1 MSIDQ
6 SKIRNFCIIAHIDHG
21 KSTLA
26 DRIIEKTGTLT
37 SREMQAQ
44 VLDNM
49 DLERERGITIKSQAV
64 RIIYQAKDGEE
75 YIFNLIDTPGHVDF
89 NYEVS
94 RSLAACDGAILVVDA
109 AQGVEAQ
116 TLANVYLALDHDLD
130 VLPVI
135 NKIDLPSARPEEVAQ
150 EIEDVIGIEAMDAPR
165 ISAKTGLNI
174 EEVLEQIVTK
184 IPAPAGDP
192 KAPLKALIFDA
203 LYDSYKG
210 VIVFCRIKE
219 GTVKVGTKIK
229 MMATGAEDLVTE
241 VGYFGAGQFIPCDE
255 LSAGMVGYIT
265 ASIKNVKDT
274 RVGDTIT
281 DAAEP
286 ITPEKQAEIE
296 RWLAS
301 QPKHQPADS
310 VTEKRSNLLIVF
322 AESLES
328 WVLEKKV
335 DGKEITP
342 CLNRLLKEKSTLYAP
357 NVLTQVKGGRS
368 IDAQLMICSGLL
380 PLMSGTY
387 SSLYYDN
394 TFYTLQ
400 KAMRWLKHSRSYLLT
415 IDKVSTWNQGAVA
428 RSFGTDTIISYH
440 DFKMTEAFGTH
451 KRIGDASFF
460 KQCRE
465 KIERGEV
472 WKPGES
478 VYMQFVTYSGHAP
491 FKLPNHLRTITF
503 PASIPEKAA
512 DYMTT
517 AHYTDKAI
525 GDFVAYLKTL
535 PQYKETIVVIV
546 GDHEGLAS
554 YRQELVG
561 NPACR
566 GLVSDKQLTPFIVLN
581 SPVGMRYDK
590 FMGQIDIYPTL
601 LNLMQLDAYR
611 WHGLG
616 QSILDPRKQGVA
628 VGSVMN
634 VEGTGSDKEVER
646 LKEAHTVS
654 DYMLRYDW
662 LKRLD

>member
-1 MSIDQ
+1 MRQQLWDKTAIIFAVGIFLTFVAFDVIWCMDTTFASF
-6 SKIRNFCIIAHIDHG
+6 SFFETYATKIIA
-21 KSTLA
+21 TLA
-26 DRIIEKTGTLT
+26 LAGVYALT
-37 SREMQAQ
+37 RCRWAQ
-44 VLDNM
+44 
-49 DLERERGITIKSQAV
+49 I
-64 RIIYQAKDGEE
+64 
-75 YIFNLIDTPGHVDF
+75 
-89 NYEVS
+89 
-94 RSLAACDGAILVVDA
+94 VVM
-109 AQGVEAQ
+109 
-116 TLANVYLALDHDLD
+116 ALLD
-130 VLPVI
+130 VLLVANLMYFRTYYSAIPASSYLEAGNLADFKASVTDSLRWADI
-135 NKIDLPSARPEEVAQ
+135 VLPLITIATAVMAFRYKTTKRQPLTAVLKWWAAPLAGFALLLTGVNLCKGGFHKSLRSVRQSAYLCSA
-150 EIEDVIGIEAMDAPR
+150 DAP
-165 ISAKTGLNI
+165 
-174 EEVLEQIVTK
+174 
-184 IPAPAGDP
+184 
-192 KAPLKALIFDA
+192 IFSVFGCIW
-203 LYDSYKG
+203 YD
-210 VIVFCRIKE
+210 
-219 GTVKVGTKIK
+219 
-229 MMATGAEDLVTE
+229 
-241 VGYFGAGQFIPCDE
+241 
-255 LSAGMVGYIT
+255 
-265 ASIKNVKDT
+265 
-274 RVGDTIT
+274 IT

-342 CLNRLLKEKSTLYAP
+342 CLNSLLKEKSTLYAP

-400 KAMRWLKHSRSYLLT
+400 KAMRGLKHSRSYLLT

-460 KQCRE
+460 QQCRE

-491 FKLPNHLRTITF
+491 FKLPDHLRTITF
-503 PASIPEKAA
+503 PASIPEKVA

>member
-1 MSIDQ
+1 MRQQLWDKTAIVFAVGIFLTFVAFDVIWCMDTTFASF
-6 SKIRNFCIIAHIDHG
+6 SFFETYATKIIA
-21 KSTLA
+21 TLA
-26 DRIIEKTGTLT
+26 LVGVYALT
-37 SREMQAQ
+37 RCRWAQ
-44 VLDNM
+44 
-49 DLERERGITIKSQAV
+49 I
-64 RIIYQAKDGEE
+64 
-75 YIFNLIDTPGHVDF
+75 
-89 NYEVS
+89 
-94 RSLAACDGAILVVDA
+94 VVM
-109 AQGVEAQ
+109 
-116 TLANVYLALDHDLD
+116 ALLD
-130 VLPVI
+130 VLLVA
-135 NKIDLPSARPEEVAQ
+135 NLMYFRTYYSAIPASSYL
-150 EIEDVIGIEAMDAPR
+150 EAGNLADFKASVTDSLRWADIVLLLISIATAVMAFRYKTTKRQPLTAVLKWWAAPLAGFALLLTGVNLCKGGFHKSLRSVRQSAYLCSADAP
-165 ISAKTGLNI
+165 
-174 EEVLEQIVTK
+174 
-184 IPAPAGDP
+184 
-192 KAPLKALIFDA
+192 IFSVFGCIW
-203 LYDSYKG
+203 YD
-210 VIVFCRIKE
+210 
-219 GTVKVGTKIK
+219 
-229 MMATGAEDLVTE
+229 
-241 VGYFGAGQFIPCDE
+241 
-255 LSAGMVGYIT
+255 
-265 ASIKNVKDT
+265 
-274 RVGDTIT
+274 IT

-286 ITPEKQAEIE
+286 ITPEKQVEIE

-400 KAMRWLKHSRSYLLT
+400 KAMRGLKHSRSYLLT

-460 KQCRE
+460 QQCRE

-491 FKLPNHLRTITF
+491 FKLPDHLRTITF

-561 NPACR
+561 NPACH

-646 LKEAHTVS
+646 LKEAHSVS

>member
-1 MSIDQ
+1 MRQQLWDKTAIIFAVGIFLTFVAFDVIWCMDTTFASF
-6 SKIRNFCIIAHIDHG
+6 SFFETYATKIIA
-21 KSTLA
+21 TLA
-26 DRIIEKTGTLT
+26 LVGVYVLT
-37 SREMQAQ
+37 RSRWAQ
-44 VLDNM
+44 
-49 DLERERGITIKSQAV
+49 I
-64 RIIYQAKDGEE
+64 
-75 YIFNLIDTPGHVDF
+75 
-89 NYEVS
+89 
-94 RSLAACDGAILVVDA
+94 VVM
-109 AQGVEAQ
+109 
-116 TLANVYLALDHDLD
+116 ALLD
-130 VLPVI
+130 VLLVA
-135 NKIDLPSARPEEVAQ
+135 NLMYFRTYYSAIPASSYL
-150 EIEDVIGIEAMDAPR
+150 EAGNLADFKASVTDSLRWADIVLLLISIATAVMAFRYKTTKRQPLTAVLKWWAAPLAGFALLLTGVNLCKGGFHKSLRSVRQSAYLCSADAP
-165 ISAKTGLNI
+165 
-174 EEVLEQIVTK
+174 
-184 IPAPAGDP
+184 
-192 KAPLKALIFDA
+192 IFSVFGCIW
-203 LYDSYKG
+203 YD
-210 VIVFCRIKE
+210 
-219 GTVKVGTKIK
+219 
-229 MMATGAEDLVTE
+229 
-241 VGYFGAGQFIPCDE
+241 
-255 LSAGMVGYIT
+255 
-265 ASIKNVKDT
+265 
-274 RVGDTIT
+274 IT

-296 RWLAS
+296 QWLAS

-400 KAMRWLKHSRSYLLT
+400 KAMRGLKHSRSYLLT

-460 KQCRE
+460 QQCRE

>member
-1 MSIDQ
+1 MRQQLWDKTAIIFAVGIFLTFVAFDVIWCMDTTFASF
-6 SKIRNFCIIAHIDHG
+6 SFFETYATKIIA
-21 KSTLA
+21 TLA
-26 DRIIEKTGTLT
+26 LAGVYALT
-37 SREMQAQ
+37 RCRWAQ
-44 VLDNM
+44 
-49 DLERERGITIKSQAV
+49 I
-64 RIIYQAKDGEE
+64 
-75 YIFNLIDTPGHVDF
+75 
-89 NYEVS
+89 
-94 RSLAACDGAILVVDA
+94 VVM
-109 AQGVEAQ
+109 
-116 TLANVYLALDHDLD
+116 ALLD
-130 VLPVI
+130 VLLVANLMYFRTYYSAIPASSYLEAGNLADFKASVTDSLRWADI
-135 NKIDLPSARPEEVAQ
+135 VLPLITIATAVMAFRYKTTKRQPLTAVLKWWAAPLAGFALLLTGVNLCKGGFHKSLRSVRQSAYLCSA
-150 EIEDVIGIEAMDAPR
+150 DAP
-165 ISAKTGLNI
+165 
-174 EEVLEQIVTK
+174 
-184 IPAPAGDP
+184 
-192 KAPLKALIFDA
+192 IFSVFGCIW
-203 LYDSYKG
+203 YD
-210 VIVFCRIKE
+210 
-219 GTVKVGTKIK
+219 
-229 MMATGAEDLVTE
+229 
-241 VGYFGAGQFIPCDE
+241 
-255 LSAGMVGYIT
+255 
-265 ASIKNVKDT
+265 
-274 RVGDTIT
+274 IT

-400 KAMRWLKHSRSYLLT
+400 KAMRGLKHSRSYLLT

-460 KQCRE
+460 QQCQE

-491 FKLPNHLRTITF
+491 FKLPDHLRTITF

-601 LNLMQLDAYR
+601 LNLMKLDAYR

>member
-1 MSIDQ
+1 MRQQLWDKTAIIFAVGIFLTFVAFDVIWCMDTTFASF
-6 SKIRNFCIIAHIDHG
+6 SFFETYATKIIA
-21 KSTLA
+21 TLA
-26 DRIIEKTGTLT
+26 LAGVYALT
-37 SREMQAQ
+37 RCRWAQ
-44 VLDNM
+44 
-49 DLERERGITIKSQAV
+49 I
-64 RIIYQAKDGEE
+64 
-75 YIFNLIDTPGHVDF
+75 
-89 NYEVS
+89 
-94 RSLAACDGAILVVDA
+94 VVM
-109 AQGVEAQ
+109 
-116 TLANVYLALDHDLD
+116 ALLD
-130 VLPVI
+130 VLLVANLMYFRTYYSAIPASSYLEAGNLADFKASVTDSLRWADI
-135 NKIDLPSARPEEVAQ
+135 VLPLITIATAVMAFRSKTTKRQPLTAVLKWWAAPLAGFALLLTGVNLCKGGFHKSLCSVRQSAYLCSA
-150 EIEDVIGIEAMDAPR
+150 DAP
-165 ISAKTGLNI
+165 
-174 EEVLEQIVTK
+174 
-184 IPAPAGDP
+184 
-192 KAPLKALIFDA
+192 IFSVFGCIW
-203 LYDSYKG
+203 YD
-210 VIVFCRIKE
+210 
-219 GTVKVGTKIK
+219 
-229 MMATGAEDLVTE
+229 
-241 VGYFGAGQFIPCDE
+241 
-255 LSAGMVGYIT
+255 
-265 ASIKNVKDT
+265 
-274 RVGDTIT
+274 IT

-400 KAMRWLKHSRSYLLT
+400 KAMRGLKHSRSYLLT

-460 KQCRE
+460 QQCRE

-491 FKLPNHLRTITF
+491 FKLPDHLRTITF

-554 YRQELVG
+554 YRQELVD

>member
-1 MSIDQ
+1 MRQQLWDKTAIIFAVGIFLTFVAFDVIWCMDTTFASF
-6 SKIRNFCIIAHIDHG
+6 SFFETYATKIIA
-21 KSTLA
+21 TLA
-26 DRIIEKTGTLT
+26 LAGVYALT
-37 SREMQAQ
+37 RCRWAQ
-44 VLDNM
+44 
-49 DLERERGITIKSQAV
+49 I
-64 RIIYQAKDGEE
+64 
-75 YIFNLIDTPGHVDF
+75 
-89 NYEVS
+89 
-94 RSLAACDGAILVVDA
+94 VVI
-109 AQGVEAQ
+109 
-116 TLANVYLALDHDLD
+116 ALLD
-130 VLPVI
+130 VLLVANLMYFRTYYSAIPASSYLEAGNLADFKASVTDSLRWADI
-135 NKIDLPSARPEEVAQ
+135 VLPLITIATAVMAFRYKTTKRQPLTAVLKWWAAPLAGFALLLTGVNLCKGGFHKSLRSVRQSAYLCSA
-150 EIEDVIGIEAMDAPR
+150 DAP
-165 ISAKTGLNI
+165 
-174 EEVLEQIVTK
+174 
-184 IPAPAGDP
+184 
-192 KAPLKALIFDA
+192 IFSVFGCIW
-203 LYDSYKG
+203 YD
-210 VIVFCRIKE
+210 
-219 GTVKVGTKIK
+219 
-229 MMATGAEDLVTE
+229 
-241 VGYFGAGQFIPCDE
+241 
-255 LSAGMVGYIT
+255 
-265 ASIKNVKDT
+265 
-274 RVGDTIT
+274 IT

-400 KAMRWLKHSRSYLLT
+400 KAMRGLKHSRSYLLT

-460 KQCRE
+460 QQCRE

-491 FKLPNHLRTITF
+491 FKLPDHLRTITF

>member
-1 MSIDQ
+1 MRQQLWDKTAIIFAVGIFLTFVAFDVIWCMDTTFASF
-6 SKIRNFCIIAHIDHG
+6 SFFETYATKIIA
-21 KSTLA
+21 TLA
-26 DRIIEKTGTLT
+26 LAGVYALT
-37 SREMQAQ
+37 RCRWAQ
-44 VLDNM
+44 
-49 DLERERGITIKSQAV
+49 I
-64 RIIYQAKDGEE
+64 
-75 YIFNLIDTPGHVDF
+75 
-89 NYEVS
+89 
-94 RSLAACDGAILVVDA
+94 VVM
-109 AQGVEAQ
+109 
-116 TLANVYLALDHDLD
+116 ALLD
-130 VLPVI
+130 VLLVANLMYFRTYYSAIPASSYLEAGNLADFKASVTDSLRWADI
-135 NKIDLPSARPEEVAQ
+135 VLPLITIATAVMAFRYKTTKRQPLTAVLKWWAAPLAGFALLLTGVNLCKGGFHKSLRSVRQSAYLCSA
-150 EIEDVIGIEAMDAPR
+150 DAP
-165 ISAKTGLNI
+165 
-174 EEVLEQIVTK
+174 
-184 IPAPAGDP
+184 
-192 KAPLKALIFDA
+192 IF
-203 LYDSYKG
+203 S
-210 VIVFCRIKE
+210 VFGCIW
-219 GTVKVGTKIK
+219 
-229 MMATGAEDLVTE
+229 
-241 VGYFGAGQFIPCDE
+241 Y
-255 LSAGMVGYIT
+255 Y
-265 ASIKNVKDT
+265 
-274 RVGDTIT
+274 IT

-400 KAMRWLKHSRSYLLT
+400 KAMRGLKHSRSYLLT

-460 KQCRE
+460 QQCRE

-491 FKLPNHLRTITF
+491 FKLPDHLRTITL

-654 DYMLRYDW
+654 DYILRYDW

>member
-1 MSIDQ
+1 MRQQLWDKTAIIFAVGIFLTFVAFDVIWCMDTTFASF
-6 SKIRNFCIIAHIDHG
+6 SFFETYATKIIA
-21 KSTLA
+21 TLA
-26 DRIIEKTGTLT
+26 LAGVYALT
-37 SREMQAQ
+37 RCRWAQ
-44 VLDNM
+44 
-49 DLERERGITIKSQAV
+49 I
-64 RIIYQAKDGEE
+64 
-75 YIFNLIDTPGHVDF
+75 
-89 NYEVS
+89 
-94 RSLAACDGAILVVDA
+94 VVI
-109 AQGVEAQ
+109 
-116 TLANVYLALDHDLD
+116 ALLD
-130 VLPVI
+130 VLLVANLMYFRTYYSAIPASSYLEAGNLADFKASVTDSLRWADI
-135 NKIDLPSARPEEVAQ
+135 VLPLITIATAVMAFRYKTTKRQPLTAVLKWWAAPLAGFALLLTGVNLCKGGFHKTLRSVRQSAYLCSA
-150 EIEDVIGIEAMDAPR
+150 DAP
-165 ISAKTGLNI
+165 
-174 EEVLEQIVTK
+174 
-184 IPAPAGDP
+184 
-192 KAPLKALIFDA
+192 IFSVFGCIW
-203 LYDSYKG
+203 YD
-210 VIVFCRIKE
+210 
-219 GTVKVGTKIK
+219 
-229 MMATGAEDLVTE
+229 
-241 VGYFGAGQFIPCDE
+241 
-255 LSAGMVGYIT
+255 
-265 ASIKNVKDT
+265 
-274 RVGDTIT
+274 IT

-400 KAMRWLKHSRSYLLT
+400 KAMRGLKHSRSYLLT

-460 KQCRE
+460 QQCRE

-601 LNLMQLDAYR
+601 LNLMQLDTYR

>member
-1 MSIDQ
+1 MRQQLWDKTAIIFAVGIFLTFVAFDVIWCMDTTFASF
-6 SKIRNFCIIAHIDHG
+6 SFFETYATKIIA
-21 KSTLA
+21 TLA
-26 DRIIEKTGTLT
+26 LVGVYVLT
-37 SREMQAQ
+37 RSRWAQ
-44 VLDNM
+44 
-49 DLERERGITIKSQAV
+49 I
-64 RIIYQAKDGEE
+64 
-75 YIFNLIDTPGHVDF
+75 
-89 NYEVS
+89 
-94 RSLAACDGAILVVDA
+94 VVM
-109 AQGVEAQ
+109 
-116 TLANVYLALDHDLD
+116 ALLD
-130 VLPVI
+130 VLLVANLMYFRTYYSAIPASSYLEAGNLADFKASVTDSLRWADI
-135 NKIDLPSARPEEVAQ
+135 VLPLITIATAVMAFRYKTTKRQPLAAVLKWWAAPLAGFALLLTGVNLCKGGFHKSLRSVRQSAYLCSA
-150 EIEDVIGIEAMDAPR
+150 DAP
-165 ISAKTGLNI
+165 
-174 EEVLEQIVTK
+174 
-184 IPAPAGDP
+184 
-192 KAPLKALIFDA
+192 IFSVFGCIW
-203 LYDSYKG
+203 YD
-210 VIVFCRIKE
+210 
-219 GTVKVGTKIK
+219 
-229 MMATGAEDLVTE
+229 
-241 VGYFGAGQFIPCDE
+241 
-255 LSAGMVGYIT
+255 
-265 ASIKNVKDT
+265 
-274 RVGDTIT
+274 IT

-296 RWLAS
+296 QWLAS

-400 KAMRWLKHSRSYLLT
+400 KAMRGLKHSRSYLLT

-460 KQCRE
+460 QQCRE

-616 QSILDPRKQGVA
+616 QNILDPRKQGVA

-634 VEGTGSDKEVER
+634 VEGTGSDKEVKR

>member
-1 MSIDQ
+1 MRQQLWDKTAIIFAVGIFLTFVAFDVIWCMDTTFASF
-6 SKIRNFCIIAHIDHG
+6 SFFETYATKIIA
-21 KSTLA
+21 TLA
-26 DRIIEKTGTLT
+26 LAGVYALT
-37 SREMQAQ
+37 RCRWAQ
-44 VLDNM
+44 
-49 DLERERGITIKSQAV
+49 I
-64 RIIYQAKDGEE
+64 
-75 YIFNLIDTPGHVDF
+75 
-89 NYEVS
+89 
-94 RSLAACDGAILVVDA
+94 VVM
-109 AQGVEAQ
+109 
-116 TLANVYLALDHDLD
+116 ALLD
-130 VLPVI
+130 VLLVANLMYFRTYYSAIPASSYLEAGNLADFKASVTDSLRWADI
-135 NKIDLPSARPEEVAQ
+135 VLPLITIATAVMAFRYKTTKRQPLTAVLKWWAAPLAGFALLLTGVNLCKGGFHKSLRSVRQSAYLCSA
-150 EIEDVIGIEAMDAPR
+150 DAP
-165 ISAKTGLNI
+165 
-174 EEVLEQIVTK
+174 
-184 IPAPAGDP
+184 
-192 KAPLKALIFDA
+192 IFSVFGCIW
-203 LYDSYKG
+203 YD
-210 VIVFCRIKE
+210 
-219 GTVKVGTKIK
+219 
-229 MMATGAEDLVTE
+229 
-241 VGYFGAGQFIPCDE
+241 
-255 LSAGMVGYIT
+255 
-265 ASIKNVKDT
+265 
-274 RVGDTIT
+274 IT

-357 NVLTQVKGGRS
+357 NVLTQVKSGRS

-400 KAMRWLKHSRSYLLT
+400 KAMRGLKHSRSYLLT

-460 KQCRE
+460 QQCRE

-491 FKLPNHLRTITF
+491 FKLPDHLRTITF

>member
-1 MSIDQ
+1 MRQQLWDKTAIVFAVGIFLTFVAFDVIWCMDTTFASF
-6 SKIRNFCIIAHIDHG
+6 SFFETYATKIIA
-21 KSTLA
+21 TLA
-26 DRIIEKTGTLT
+26 LVGVYALT
-37 SREMQAQ
+37 RCRWAQ
-44 VLDNM
+44 
-49 DLERERGITIKSQAV
+49 I
-64 RIIYQAKDGEE
+64 
-75 YIFNLIDTPGHVDF
+75 
-89 NYEVS
+89 
-94 RSLAACDGAILVVDA
+94 VVM
-109 AQGVEAQ
+109 
-116 TLANVYLALDHDLD
+116 ALLD
-130 VLPVI
+130 VLLVANLMYFRTYYSAIPASSYLEAGNLADFKASVTDSLRWADI
-135 NKIDLPSARPEEVAQ
+135 VLPLITIATAVMAFRYKTTKRQPLTAVLKWWAAPLAGFALLLTGVNLCKGGFHKSLRSVRQSAYLCSA
-150 EIEDVIGIEAMDAPR
+150 DAP
-165 ISAKTGLNI
+165 
-174 EEVLEQIVTK
+174 
-184 IPAPAGDP
+184 
-192 KAPLKALIFDA
+192 IFSVFGCIW
-203 LYDSYKG
+203 YD
-210 VIVFCRIKE
+210 
-219 GTVKVGTKIK
+219 
-229 MMATGAEDLVTE
+229 
-241 VGYFGAGQFIPCDE
+241 
-255 LSAGMVGYIT
+255 
-265 ASIKNVKDT
+265 
-274 RVGDTIT
+274 IT

-286 ITPEKQAEIE
+286 ITPEKQVEIE

-400 KAMRWLKHSRSYLLT
+400 KAMRGLKHSRSYLLT

-460 KQCRE
+460 QQCRE

-491 FKLPNHLRTITF
+491 FKLPDHLRTITF

>member
-1 MSIDQ
+1 MKQQLWDKTAIIFAVGIFLTFVAFDVIWCMDTTFASF
-6 SKIRNFCIIAHIDHG
+6 SFFETYATKIIA
-21 KSTLA
+21 TLA
-26 DRIIEKTGTLT
+26 LAGVYALT
-37 SREMQAQ
+37 RCRWAQ
-44 VLDNM
+44 
-49 DLERERGITIKSQAV
+49 I
-64 RIIYQAKDGEE
+64 
-75 YIFNLIDTPGHVDF
+75 
-89 NYEVS
+89 
-94 RSLAACDGAILVVDA
+94 VVM
-109 AQGVEAQ
+109 
-116 TLANVYLALDHDLD
+116 ALLD
-130 VLPVI
+130 VLLVANLMYFRTYYSAIPASSYLEAGNLADFKASVTDSLRWADI
-135 NKIDLPSARPEEVAQ
+135 VLPLITIATAVMAFRYKTTKRQPLTAVLKWWAAPLAGFALLLTGVNLCKGGFHKSLRSVRQSAYLCSA
-150 EIEDVIGIEAMDAPR
+150 DAP
-165 ISAKTGLNI
+165 
-174 EEVLEQIVTK
+174 
-184 IPAPAGDP
+184 
-192 KAPLKALIFDA
+192 IFSVFGCIW
-203 LYDSYKG
+203 YD
-210 VIVFCRIKE
+210 
-219 GTVKVGTKIK
+219 
-229 MMATGAEDLVTE
+229 
-241 VGYFGAGQFIPCDE
+241 
-255 LSAGMVGYIT
+255 
-265 ASIKNVKDT
+265 
-274 RVGDTIT
+274 IT

-286 ITPEKQAEIE
+286 ITPEKQVEIE

-400 KAMRWLKHSRSYLLT
+400 KAMRGLKHSRSYLLT

-460 KQCRE
+460 QQCRE

-491 FKLPNHLRTITF
+491 FKLPDHLRTITF

>member
-1 MSIDQ
+1 MRQQLWDKTAIIFAVGIFLTFVAFDVIWCMDTTFASF
-6 SKIRNFCIIAHIDHG
+6 SFFETYATKIIA
-21 KSTLA
+21 TLA
-26 DRIIEKTGTLT
+26 LAGVYALT
-37 SREMQAQ
+37 RCRWAQ
-44 VLDNM
+44 
-49 DLERERGITIKSQAV
+49 I
-64 RIIYQAKDGEE
+64 
-75 YIFNLIDTPGHVDF
+75 
-89 NYEVS
+89 
-94 RSLAACDGAILVVDA
+94 VVM
-109 AQGVEAQ
+109 
-116 TLANVYLALDHDLD
+116 ALLD
-130 VLPVI
+130 VLLVANLMYFRTYYSAIPASSYLEAGNLADFKASVTDSLRWADI
-135 NKIDLPSARPEEVAQ
+135 VLPLITIATAVMAFRYKTTKRQPLTAVLKWWAAPLAGFALLLTGVNLCKGGFHKSLRSVRQSAYLCSA
-150 EIEDVIGIEAMDAPR
+150 DAP
-165 ISAKTGLNI
+165 
-174 EEVLEQIVTK
+174 
-184 IPAPAGDP
+184 
-192 KAPLKALIFDA
+192 IFSVFGCIW
-203 LYDSYKG
+203 YD
-210 VIVFCRIKE
+210 
-219 GTVKVGTKIK
+219 
-229 MMATGAEDLVTE
+229 
-241 VGYFGAGQFIPCDE
+241 
-255 LSAGMVGYIT
+255 
-265 ASIKNVKDT
+265 
-274 RVGDTIT
+274 IT

-301 QPKHQPADS
+301 QPKHQPTDS

-400 KAMRWLKHSRSYLLT
+400 KAMRGLKHSRSYLLT

-460 KQCRE
+460 QQCRE

-491 FKLPNHLRTITF
+491 FKLPDHLRTITF

-616 QSILDPRKQGVA
+616 QSILDPRKHGVA

>member
-1 MSIDQ
+1 MRQQLWDKTAIVFAVGIFLTFVAFDVIWCMDTTFASF
-6 SKIRNFCIIAHIDHG
+6 SFFETYATKIIA
-21 KSTLA
+21 TLA
-26 DRIIEKTGTLT
+26 LAGVYALT
-37 SREMQAQ
+37 RCRWAQ
-44 VLDNM
+44 
-49 DLERERGITIKSQAV
+49 I
-64 RIIYQAKDGEE
+64 
-75 YIFNLIDTPGHVDF
+75 
-89 NYEVS
+89 
-94 RSLAACDGAILVVDA
+94 VVM
-109 AQGVEAQ
+109 
-116 TLANVYLALDHDLD
+116 ALLD
-130 VLPVI
+130 VLLVANLMYFRTYYSAIPASSYLEAGNLADFKASVTDSLRWADI
-135 NKIDLPSARPEEVAQ
+135 VLPLISIATAVMAFRYKTTKRQPLTAVLKWWAAPLAGFALLLTGVNLCKGGFHKSLRSVRQSAYLCSA
-150 EIEDVIGIEAMDAPR
+150 DAP
-165 ISAKTGLNI
+165 
-174 EEVLEQIVTK
+174 
-184 IPAPAGDP
+184 
-192 KAPLKALIFDA
+192 IFSVFGCIW
-203 LYDSYKG
+203 YD
-210 VIVFCRIKE
+210 
-219 GTVKVGTKIK
+219 
-229 MMATGAEDLVTE
+229 
-241 VGYFGAGQFIPCDE
+241 
-255 LSAGMVGYIT
+255 
-265 ASIKNVKDT
+265 
-274 RVGDTIT
+274 IT

-296 RWLAS
+296 QWLAS

-328 WVLEKKV
+328 WVLEKEV
-335 DGKEITP
+335 DGKEIMP

-400 KAMRWLKHSRSYLLT
+400 KAMRELKHSRSYLLT

-460 KQCRE
+460 QQCRE

-472 WKPGES
+472 WKLGES

-491 FKLPNHLRTITF
+491 FKLPDHLRTITF

-561 NPACR
+561 NPACH

-646 LKEAHTVS
+646 LKEAHSVS

>member
-1 MSIDQ
+1 MRQQLWDKTAIIFAVGIFLTFVAFDVIWCMDTTFASF
-6 SKIRNFCIIAHIDHG
+6 SFFETYATKIIA
-21 KSTLA
+21 TLA
-26 DRIIEKTGTLT
+26 LAGVYALT
-37 SREMQAQ
+37 RCRWAQ
-44 VLDNM
+44 
-49 DLERERGITIKSQAV
+49 I
-64 RIIYQAKDGEE
+64 
-75 YIFNLIDTPGHVDF
+75 
-89 NYEVS
+89 
-94 RSLAACDGAILVVDA
+94 VVM
-109 AQGVEAQ
+109 
-116 TLANVYLALDHDLD
+116 ALLD
-130 VLPVI
+130 VLLVANLMYFRTYYSAIPASSYLEAGNLADFKASVTDSLRWADI
-135 NKIDLPSARPEEVAQ
+135 VLPLITIATAVMAFRYKTTKRQPLTAVLKWWAAPLAGFAMLLTGVNLCKGGFHKSLRSVRQSAYLCSA
-150 EIEDVIGIEAMDAPR
+150 DAP
-165 ISAKTGLNI
+165 
-174 EEVLEQIVTK
+174 
-184 IPAPAGDP
+184 
-192 KAPLKALIFDA
+192 IFSVFGCIW
-203 LYDSYKG
+203 YD
-210 VIVFCRIKE
+210 
-219 GTVKVGTKIK
+219 
-229 MMATGAEDLVTE
+229 
-241 VGYFGAGQFIPCDE
+241 
-255 LSAGMVGYIT
+255 
-265 ASIKNVKDT
+265 
-274 RVGDTIT
+274 IT

-301 QPKHQPADS
+301 QPKHQPANS

-400 KAMRWLKHSRSYLLT
+400 KAMRGLKHSRSYLLT

-460 KQCRE
+460 QQCRE

-491 FKLPNHLRTITF
+491 FKLPDHLRTITF

>member
-1 MSIDQ
+1 MRQQLWDKTAITFAVGIFLTFVAFDVIWCMDTTFASF
-6 SKIRNFCIIAHIDHG
+6 SFFETYATKIIA
-21 KSTLA
+21 TLA
-26 DRIIEKTGTLT
+26 LASVYALT
-37 SREMQAQ
+37 RCRWAQ
-44 VLDNM
+44 
-49 DLERERGITIKSQAV
+49 I
-64 RIIYQAKDGEE
+64 
-75 YIFNLIDTPGHVDF
+75 
-89 NYEVS
+89 
-94 RSLAACDGAILVVDA
+94 VVM
-109 AQGVEAQ
+109 
-116 TLANVYLALDHDLD
+116 ALLD
-130 VLPVI
+130 VLLVA
-135 NKIDLPSARPEEVAQ
+135 NLMYFRTYYSAIPASSYL
-150 EIEDVIGIEAMDAPR
+150 EAGNLADFKASVTDSLRWADIVMPLITIATAVMALRSKATKRQPLTAVLKWWAAPLAGFALLLTGVNLCKGGFHKSLRSVRQSAYLCSADAP
-165 ISAKTGLNI
+165 
-174 EEVLEQIVTK
+174 
-184 IPAPAGDP
+184 
-192 KAPLKALIFDA
+192 IFSVFGCIW
-203 LYDSYKG
+203 YD
-210 VIVFCRIKE
+210 
-219 GTVKVGTKIK
+219 
-229 MMATGAEDLVTE
+229 
-241 VGYFGAGQFIPCDE
+241 
-255 LSAGMVGYIT
+255 
-265 ASIKNVKDT
+265 
-274 RVGDTIT
+274 IT

-380 PLMSGTY
+380 PLMNGTY

-400 KAMRWLKHSRSYLLT
+400 KAMRGLKHSRSYLLT

-460 KQCRE
+460 QQCRE

-491 FKLPNHLRTITF
+491 FKLPDHLRTITF

-525 GDFVAYLKTL
+525 GDFVDYLKTL

>member
-1 MSIDQ
+1 MRQQLWDKTAIIFAVGIFLTFVAFDVIWCMDTTFASF
-6 SKIRNFCIIAHIDHG
+6 SFFETYATKIIA
-21 KSTLA
+21 TLA
-26 DRIIEKTGTLT
+26 LAGVYALT
-37 SREMQAQ
+37 RCRWAQ
-44 VLDNM
+44 
-49 DLERERGITIKSQAV
+49 I
-64 RIIYQAKDGEE
+64 
-75 YIFNLIDTPGHVDF
+75 
-89 NYEVS
+89 
-94 RSLAACDGAILVVDA
+94 VVM
-109 AQGVEAQ
+109 
-116 TLANVYLALDHDLD
+116 ALLD
-130 VLPVI
+130 VLLVANLMYFRTYYSAIPASSYLEAGNLADFKASVTDSLRWADI
-135 NKIDLPSARPEEVAQ
+135 VLPLITIATAVMAFRYKTTKRQPLTAVLKWWAAPLAGFALLLTGVNLCKGGFHKSLRSVRQSAYLCSA
-150 EIEDVIGIEAMDAPR
+150 DAP
-165 ISAKTGLNI
+165 
-174 EEVLEQIVTK
+174 
-184 IPAPAGDP
+184 
-192 KAPLKALIFDA
+192 IFSVFGCIW
-203 LYDSYKG
+203 YD
-210 VIVFCRIKE
+210 
-219 GTVKVGTKIK
+219 
-229 MMATGAEDLVTE
+229 
-241 VGYFGAGQFIPCDE
+241 
-255 LSAGMVGYIT
+255 
-265 ASIKNVKDT
+265 
-274 RVGDTIT
+274 IT
-281 DAAEP
+281 DDAEP

-342 CLNRLLKEKSTLYAP
+342 CLNSLLKEKSTLYAP

-400 KAMRWLKHSRSYLLT
+400 KAMRGLKHSRSYLLT

-460 KQCRE
+460 QQCRE

-491 FKLPNHLRTITF
+491 FKLPDHLRTITF
-503 PASIPEKAA
+503 PASIPEKVA

-634 VEGTGSDKEVER
+634 VEGTRSDKEVER

>member
-1 MSIDQ
+1 MRQQLWDKTAIIFAVGIFLTFVAFDVIWCMDTTFASF
-6 SKIRNFCIIAHIDHG
+6 SFFETYATKIIA
-21 KSTLA
+21 TLA
-26 DRIIEKTGTLT
+26 LAGVYALT
-37 SREMQAQ
+37 RCRWAQ
-44 VLDNM
+44 
-49 DLERERGITIKSQAV
+49 I
-64 RIIYQAKDGEE
+64 
-75 YIFNLIDTPGHVDF
+75 
-89 NYEVS
+89 
-94 RSLAACDGAILVVDA
+94 VVM
-109 AQGVEAQ
+109 
-116 TLANVYLALDHDLD
+116 ALLD
-130 VLPVI
+130 VLLVANLMYFRTYYSAIPASSYLEAGNLADFKASVTDSLRWADI
-135 NKIDLPSARPEEVAQ
+135 VLPLITIATAVMAFRYKTTKRQPLTAVLKWWAAPLAGFALLLTGVNLCKGGFHKSLRSVRQSAYLCSA
-150 EIEDVIGIEAMDAPR
+150 DAP
-165 ISAKTGLNI
+165 
-174 EEVLEQIVTK
+174 
-184 IPAPAGDP
+184 
-192 KAPLKALIFDA
+192 IFSVFGCIW
-203 LYDSYKG
+203 YD
-210 VIVFCRIKE
+210 
-219 GTVKVGTKIK
+219 
-229 MMATGAEDLVTE
+229 
-241 VGYFGAGQFIPCDE
+241 
-255 LSAGMVGYIT
+255 
-265 ASIKNVKDT
+265 
-274 RVGDTIT
+274 IT

-400 KAMRWLKHSRSYLLT
+400 KAMRGLKHSRSYLLT

-460 KQCRE
+460 QQCRE

-491 FKLPNHLRTITF
+491 FKLPDHLRTITF
-503 PASIPEKAA
+503 PASIPEKVA

-590 FMGQIDIYPTL
+590 SMGQIDIYPTL

-662 LKRLD
+662 LKRLN

>member
-1 MSIDQ
+1 MRQQLWDKTAIIFAVGIFLTFVAFDVIWCMDTTFASF
-6 SKIRNFCIIAHIDHG
+6 SFFETYATKIIA
-21 KSTLA
+21 TLA
-26 DRIIEKTGTLT
+26 LAGVYALT
-37 SREMQAQ
+37 RCRWAQ
-44 VLDNM
+44 
-49 DLERERGITIKSQAV
+49 I
-64 RIIYQAKDGEE
+64 
-75 YIFNLIDTPGHVDF
+75 
-89 NYEVS
+89 
-94 RSLAACDGAILVVDA
+94 VVM
-109 AQGVEAQ
+109 
-116 TLANVYLALDHDLD
+116 ALLD
-130 VLPVI
+130 VLLVANLMYFRTYYSTIPASSYLEAGNLADFKASVTDSLRWADI
-135 NKIDLPSARPEEVAQ
+135 VLPLITIATAVMAFRYKTTKRQPLTAVLKWWAAPLAGFALLLTGVNLCKGGFHKSLRSVRQSAYLCSA
-150 EIEDVIGIEAMDAPR
+150 DAP
-165 ISAKTGLNI
+165 
-174 EEVLEQIVTK
+174 
-184 IPAPAGDP
+184 
-192 KAPLKALIFDA
+192 IFSVFGCIW
-203 LYDSYKG
+203 YD
-210 VIVFCRIKE
+210 
-219 GTVKVGTKIK
+219 
-229 MMATGAEDLVTE
+229 
-241 VGYFGAGQFIPCDE
+241 
-255 LSAGMVGYIT
+255 
-265 ASIKNVKDT
+265 
-274 RVGDTIT
+274 IT

-394 TFYTLQ
+394 TFYTIQ
-400 KAMRWLKHSRSYLLT
+400 KAMRGLKHSRSYLLT

-460 KQCRE
+460 QQCRE

-491 FKLPNHLRTITF
+491 FKLPDHLRTITF

-566 GLVSDKQLTPFIVLN
+566 GLVSDKQLSPFIVLN

>member
-1 MSIDQ
+1 MRQQLWDKTAIIFAVGIFLTFVAFDVIWCMDTTFASF
-6 SKIRNFCIIAHIDHG
+6 SFFETYATKIIA
-21 KSTLA
+21 TLA
-26 DRIIEKTGTLT
+26 LAGVYALT
-37 SREMQAQ
+37 RCRWAQ
-44 VLDNM
+44 
-49 DLERERGITIKSQAV
+49 I
-64 RIIYQAKDGEE
+64 
-75 YIFNLIDTPGHVDF
+75 
-89 NYEVS
+89 
-94 RSLAACDGAILVVDA
+94 VVM
-109 AQGVEAQ
+109 
-116 TLANVYLALDHDLD
+116 ALLD
-130 VLPVI
+130 VLLVANLMYFRTYYSAIPASSYLEAGNLADFKASVTDSLRWADI
-135 NKIDLPSARPEEVAQ
+135 VLPLITIATAVMAFRYKTTKRQPLTAVLKWWAAPLAGFALLLTGVNLCKGGFHKSLRSVRQSAYLCSA
-150 EIEDVIGIEAMDAPR
+150 DAP
-165 ISAKTGLNI
+165 
-174 EEVLEQIVTK
+174 
-184 IPAPAGDP
+184 
-192 KAPLKALIFDA
+192 IFSVFGCIW
-203 LYDSYKG
+203 YD
-210 VIVFCRIKE
+210 
-219 GTVKVGTKIK
+219 
-229 MMATGAEDLVTE
+229 
-241 VGYFGAGQFIPCDE
+241 
-255 LSAGMVGYIT
+255 
-265 ASIKNVKDT
+265 
-274 RVGDTIT
+274 IT

-400 KAMRWLKHSRSYLLT
+400 KAMRGLKHSRSYLLT

-460 KQCRE
+460 QQCRE

-478 VYMQFVTYSGHAP
+478 VYMQFVTYSGYAP
-491 FKLPNHLRTITF
+491 FKLPDHLRTITF

-581 SPVGMRYDK
+581 SPVGIRYDK

>member
-1 MSIDQ
+1 MRQLLWDKTAIIFAVGIFLTFVAFDVIWCMDTTFASF
-6 SKIRNFCIIAHIDHG
+6 SFFETYATKIIA
-21 KSTLA
+21 TRALA
-26 DRIIEKTGTLT
+26 GVYALT
-37 SREMQAQ
+37 RCRWAQ
-44 VLDNM
+44 
-49 DLERERGITIKSQAV
+49 I
-64 RIIYQAKDGEE
+64 
-75 YIFNLIDTPGHVDF
+75 
-89 NYEVS
+89 
-94 RSLAACDGAILVVDA
+94 VVM
-109 AQGVEAQ
+109 
-116 TLANVYLALDHDLD
+116 ALLD
-130 VLPVI
+130 VLLVANLMYFRTYYSAIPASSYLEAGNLADFKASVTDSLRWADI
-135 NKIDLPSARPEEVAQ
+135 VLPLITIATAVMAFRYKTTKRQPLTAVLKWWAAPLAGFALLLTGVNLCKGGFHKSLRSVRQSAYLCSA
-150 EIEDVIGIEAMDAPR
+150 DAP
-165 ISAKTGLNI
+165 
-174 EEVLEQIVTK
+174 
-184 IPAPAGDP
+184 
-192 KAPLKALIFDA
+192 IFSVFGCIW
-203 LYDSYKG
+203 YD
-210 VIVFCRIKE
+210 
-219 GTVKVGTKIK
+219 
-229 MMATGAEDLVTE
+229 
-241 VGYFGAGQFIPCDE
+241 
-255 LSAGMVGYIT
+255 
-265 ASIKNVKDT
+265 
-274 RVGDTIT
+274 IT

-342 CLNRLLKEKSTLYAP
+342 CLNSLLKEKSTLYAP

-400 KAMRWLKHSRSYLLT
+400 KAMRGLKHSRSYLLT

-460 KQCRE
+460 QQCRE

-491 FKLPNHLRTITF
+491 FKLPDHLRTITF

-601 LNLMQLDAYR
+601 LNLMQLDTYR

>member
-1 MSIDQ
+1 MRQQLWDKTAIIFAVGIFLTFVAFDVIWCMDTTFASF
-6 SKIRNFCIIAHIDHG
+6 SFFEAYATKIIA
-21 KSTLA
+21 TLA
-26 DRIIEKTGTLT
+26 LAGVYALT
-37 SREMQAQ
+37 RCRWAQ
-44 VLDNM
+44 
-49 DLERERGITIKSQAV
+49 I
-64 RIIYQAKDGEE
+64 
-75 YIFNLIDTPGHVDF
+75 
-89 NYEVS
+89 
-94 RSLAACDGAILVVDA
+94 VVM
-109 AQGVEAQ
+109 
-116 TLANVYLALDHDLD
+116 ALLD
-130 VLPVI
+130 VLLVANLMYFRTYYSAIPASSYLEAGNLADFKASVTDSLRWADI
-135 NKIDLPSARPEEVAQ
+135 VLPLITIATAVMAFRYKTTKRQPLTAVLKWWAAPLAGFALLLTGVNLCKGGFHKSLRSVRQSAYLCSA
-150 EIEDVIGIEAMDAPR
+150 DAP
-165 ISAKTGLNI
+165 
-174 EEVLEQIVTK
+174 
-184 IPAPAGDP
+184 
-192 KAPLKALIFDA
+192 IFSVFGCIW
-203 LYDSYKG
+203 YD
-210 VIVFCRIKE
+210 
-219 GTVKVGTKIK
+219 
-229 MMATGAEDLVTE
+229 
-241 VGYFGAGQFIPCDE
+241 
-255 LSAGMVGYIT
+255 
-265 ASIKNVKDT
+265 
-274 RVGDTIT
+274 IT

-335 DGKEITP
+335 NGKEITP

-394 TFYTLQ
+394 TFYTIQ
-400 KAMRWLKHSRSYLLT
+400 KAMRGLKHSRSYLLT

-460 KQCRE
+460 QQCRE

-491 FKLPNHLRTITF
+491 FKLPDHLRTITF

>member
-1 MSIDQ
+1 MRQQLWDKTAIIFAVGIFLTFVAFDVIWCMDTTFASF
-6 SKIRNFCIIAHIDHG
+6 SFFETYATKIIA
-21 KSTLA
+21 TLA
-26 DRIIEKTGTLT
+26 LAGVYALT
-37 SREMQAQ
+37 RCRWAQ
-44 VLDNM
+44 
-49 DLERERGITIKSQAV
+49 I
-64 RIIYQAKDGEE
+64 
-75 YIFNLIDTPGHVDF
+75 
-89 NYEVS
+89 
-94 RSLAACDGAILVVDA
+94 VVM
-109 AQGVEAQ
+109 
-116 TLANVYLALDHDLD
+116 ALLD
-130 VLPVI
+130 VLMVANLMYFRTYYSAIPASSYLEAGNLADFKASVTDSLRWADI
-135 NKIDLPSARPEEVAQ
+135 VLPLISIATAVMAFRYKTTKRQPLTAVLKWWAAPLAGFALLLTGVNLCKGGFHKSLRSVRQSAYLCSA
-150 EIEDVIGIEAMDAPR
+150 DAP
-165 ISAKTGLNI
+165 
-174 EEVLEQIVTK
+174 
-184 IPAPAGDP
+184 
-192 KAPLKALIFDA
+192 IFSVFGCIW
-203 LYDSYKG
+203 YD
-210 VIVFCRIKE
+210 
-219 GTVKVGTKIK
+219 
-229 MMATGAEDLVTE
+229 
-241 VGYFGAGQFIPCDE
+241 
-255 LSAGMVGYIT
+255 
-265 ASIKNVKDT
+265 
-274 RVGDTIT
+274 IT

-400 KAMRWLKHSRSYLLT
+400 KAMRGLKHSRSYLLT

-460 KQCRE
+460 QQCRE

-478 VYMQFVTYSGHAP
+478 VYMQFITYSGHAP
-491 FKLPNHLRTITF
+491 FKLPDHLRTITF

>member
-1 MSIDQ
+1 MRQQLWDKTAIIFAVGIFLTFVAFDVIWCMDTTFASF
-6 SKIRNFCIIAHIDHG
+6 SFFETYATKIIA
-21 KSTLA
+21 TLA
-26 DRIIEKTGTLT
+26 LAGVYALT
-37 SREMQAQ
+37 RCRWAQ
-44 VLDNM
+44 
-49 DLERERGITIKSQAV
+49 I
-64 RIIYQAKDGEE
+64 
-75 YIFNLIDTPGHVDF
+75 
-89 NYEVS
+89 
-94 RSLAACDGAILVVDA
+94 VVM
-109 AQGVEAQ
+109 
-116 TLANVYLALDHDLD
+116 ALLD
-130 VLPVI
+130 VLLVANLMYFRTYYSAIPASSYLEAGNLADFKASVTDSLRWADI
-135 NKIDLPSARPEEVAQ
+135 VLPPITIATAVMAFRYKTTKRQPLTAVLKWWAAPLAGFALLLTGVNLCKGGFHKSLRSVRQSAYLCSA
-150 EIEDVIGIEAMDAPR
+150 DAP
-165 ISAKTGLNI
+165 
-174 EEVLEQIVTK
+174 
-184 IPAPAGDP
+184 
-192 KAPLKALIFDA
+192 IFSVFGCIW
-203 LYDSYKG
+203 YD
-210 VIVFCRIKE
+210 
-219 GTVKVGTKIK
+219 
-229 MMATGAEDLVTE
+229 
-241 VGYFGAGQFIPCDE
+241 
-255 LSAGMVGYIT
+255 
-265 ASIKNVKDT
+265 
-274 RVGDTIT
+274 IT

-400 KAMRWLKHSRSYLLT
+400 KAMRGLKHSRSYLLT

-460 KQCRE
+460 QQCLE

-491 FKLPNHLRTITF
+491 FKLPDHLRTITF

>member
-1 MSIDQ
+1 MRQQLWDKTAIIFAVGIFLTFVAFDVIWCMDTTFASF
-6 SKIRNFCIIAHIDHG
+6 SFFETYATKIIA
-21 KSTLA
+21 TLA
-26 DRIIEKTGTLT
+26 LAGVYALT
-37 SREMQAQ
+37 RCRWAQ
-44 VLDNM
+44 
-49 DLERERGITIKSQAV
+49 I
-64 RIIYQAKDGEE
+64 
-75 YIFNLIDTPGHVDF
+75 
-89 NYEVS
+89 
-94 RSLAACDGAILVVDA
+94 VVM
-109 AQGVEAQ
+109 
-116 TLANVYLALDHDLD
+116 ALLD
-130 VLPVI
+130 VLLVA
-135 NKIDLPSARPEEVAQ
+135 NLMYFRTYYSAIPASSYL
-150 EIEDVIGIEAMDAPR
+150 EAGNLADFKASVTDSLRWADIVMPLITIATAVMAFRYKTTKRQPLTAVLKWWAAPLAGFALLLTGVNLCKGGFHKSLRSVRQSAYLCSADAP
-165 ISAKTGLNI
+165 
-174 EEVLEQIVTK
+174 
-184 IPAPAGDP
+184 
-192 KAPLKALIFDA
+192 IFSVFGCIW
-203 LYDSYKG
+203 YD
-210 VIVFCRIKE
+210 
-219 GTVKVGTKIK
+219 
-229 MMATGAEDLVTE
+229 
-241 VGYFGAGQFIPCDE
+241 
-255 LSAGMVGYIT
+255 
-265 ASIKNVKDT
+265 
-274 RVGDTIT
+274 IT

-400 KAMRWLKHSRSYLLT
+400 KAMRGLKHSRSYLLT

-460 KQCRE
+460 QQCRE

-491 FKLPNHLRTITF
+491 FKLPDHLRTITF
-503 PASIPEKAA
+503 PASIPKKAA

>member
-1 MSIDQ
+1 MRQQLWDKTAIIFAVGIFLTFVAFDVIWCMDTTFASF
-6 SKIRNFCIIAHIDHG
+6 SFFETYATKIIA
-21 KSTLA
+21 TLA
-26 DRIIEKTGTLT
+26 LAGVYALT
-37 SREMQAQ
+37 RCRWAQ
-44 VLDNM
+44 
-49 DLERERGITIKSQAV
+49 I
-64 RIIYQAKDGEE
+64 
-75 YIFNLIDTPGHVDF
+75 
-89 NYEVS
+89 
-94 RSLAACDGAILVVDA
+94 VVM
-109 AQGVEAQ
+109 
-116 TLANVYLALDHDLD
+116 ALLD
-130 VLPVI
+130 VLLVANLMYFRTYYSAIPASSYLEAGNLADFKASVTDSLRWADIVLPLITIATAVI
-135 NKIDLPSARPEEVAQ
+135 AFRYKTTKRQPLTAVLKWWAAPLAGFALLLTGINLCKGGFHKSLRSVRQSAYLCSA
-150 EIEDVIGIEAMDAPR
+150 DAP
-165 ISAKTGLNI
+165 
-174 EEVLEQIVTK
+174 
-184 IPAPAGDP
+184 
-192 KAPLKALIFDA
+192 IFSVFGCIW
-203 LYDSYKG
+203 YD
-210 VIVFCRIKE
+210 
-219 GTVKVGTKIK
+219 
-229 MMATGAEDLVTE
+229 
-241 VGYFGAGQFIPCDE
+241 
-255 LSAGMVGYIT
+255 
-265 ASIKNVKDT
+265 
-274 RVGDTIT
+274 IT

-342 CLNRLLKEKSTLYAP
+342 CLNRLLKEKSTLFAP

-400 KAMRWLKHSRSYLLT
+400 KAMRGLKHSRSYLLT

-460 KQCRE
+460 QQCRE

-491 FKLPNHLRTITF
+491 FKLPDHLRTITF

>member
-1 MSIDQ
+1 MRQQLWDKTAIIFAVGIFLTFVAFDVIWCMDTTFASF
-6 SKIRNFCIIAHIDHG
+6 SFFETYATKIIA
-21 KSTLA
+21 TLA
-26 DRIIEKTGTLT
+26 LAGVYALT
-37 SREMQAQ
+37 RCRWAQ
-44 VLDNM
+44 
-49 DLERERGITIKSQAV
+49 I
-64 RIIYQAKDGEE
+64 
-75 YIFNLIDTPGHVDF
+75 
-89 NYEVS
+89 
-94 RSLAACDGAILVVDA
+94 VVM
-109 AQGVEAQ
+109 
-116 TLANVYLALDHDLD
+116 ALLD
-130 VLPVI
+130 VLLVANLMYFRTYYSAIPASSYLEAGNLADFKASVTDSLRWADI
-135 NKIDLPSARPEEVAQ
+135 VLPLITIATAVMAFRYKTTKRQPLTAVLKWWAAPLAGFALLLTGVNLCKGGFHKSLRSVRQSAYLCSA
-150 EIEDVIGIEAMDAPR
+150 DAP
-165 ISAKTGLNI
+165 
-174 EEVLEQIVTK
+174 
-184 IPAPAGDP
+184 
-192 KAPLKALIFDA
+192 IFSVFGCIW
-203 LYDSYKG
+203 YD
-210 VIVFCRIKE
+210 
-219 GTVKVGTKIK
+219 
-229 MMATGAEDLVTE
+229 
-241 VGYFGAGQFIPCDE
+241 
-255 LSAGMVGYIT
+255 
-265 ASIKNVKDT
+265 
-274 RVGDTIT
+274 IT

-368 IDAQLMICSGLL
+368 IDAQLMICSELL

-400 KAMRWLKHSRSYLLT
+400 KAMRGLKHSRSYLLT

-460 KQCRE
+460 QQCRE

-491 FKLPNHLRTITF
+491 FKLPDHLRTITF

>member
-1 MSIDQ
+1 MRQQLWDKTAIIFAVGIFLTFVAFDVIWCMDTTFASF
-6 SKIRNFCIIAHIDHG
+6 SFFETYATKIIA
-21 KSTLA
+21 TLA
-26 DRIIEKTGTLT
+26 LAGVYALT
-37 SREMQAQ
+37 RSRWAQ
-44 VLDNM
+44 
-49 DLERERGITIKSQAV
+49 I
-64 RIIYQAKDGEE
+64 
-75 YIFNLIDTPGHVDF
+75 
-89 NYEVS
+89 
-94 RSLAACDGAILVVDA
+94 VVM
-109 AQGVEAQ
+109 
-116 TLANVYLALDHDLD
+116 ALLD
-130 VLPVI
+130 VLLVANLMYFRTYYSAIPASSYLEAGNLADFKASVTDSLRWADI
-135 NKIDLPSARPEEVAQ
+135 VLPLITIATAVMAFRYKTTKRQPLTAVLKWWAAPLAGFALLLTGVNLCKGGFHKSLRSVRQSAYLCSA
-150 EIEDVIGIEAMDAPR
+150 DAP
-165 ISAKTGLNI
+165 
-174 EEVLEQIVTK
+174 
-184 IPAPAGDP
+184 
-192 KAPLKALIFDA
+192 IFSVFGCIW
-203 LYDSYKG
+203 YD
-210 VIVFCRIKE
+210 
-219 GTVKVGTKIK
+219 
-229 MMATGAEDLVTE
+229 
-241 VGYFGAGQFIPCDE
+241 
-255 LSAGMVGYIT
+255 
-265 ASIKNVKDT
+265 
-274 RVGDTIT
+274 IT

-400 KAMRWLKHSRSYLLT
+400 KAMRGLKHSRSYLLT

-460 KQCRE
+460 QQCRE

-491 FKLPNHLRTITF
+491 FKLPDHLRTITF

-601 LNLMQLDAYR
+601 LNLMQLDDYR

>member
-1 MSIDQ
+1 MKQQLWDKTAIIFAVGIFLTFVAFDVIWCMDTTFASF
-6 SKIRNFCIIAHIDHG
+6 SFFETYATKIIA
-21 KSTLA
+21 TLA
-26 DRIIEKTGTLT
+26 LAGVYALT
-37 SREMQAQ
+37 RCRWAQ
-44 VLDNM
+44 
-49 DLERERGITIKSQAV
+49 I
-64 RIIYQAKDGEE
+64 
-75 YIFNLIDTPGHVDF
+75 
-89 NYEVS
+89 
-94 RSLAACDGAILVVDA
+94 VVM
-109 AQGVEAQ
+109 
-116 TLANVYLALDHDLD
+116 ALLD
-130 VLPVI
+130 VLLVANLMYFRTYYSAIPASSYLEAGNLADFKASVTDSLRWADI
-135 NKIDLPSARPEEVAQ
+135 VLPLITIATAVMAFRYKTTKRQPLTAVLKWWAAPLAGFALLLTGVNLCKGGFHKSLRSVRQSAYLCSA
-150 EIEDVIGIEAMDAPR
+150 DAP
-165 ISAKTGLNI
+165 
-174 EEVLEQIVTK
+174 
-184 IPAPAGDP
+184 
-192 KAPLKALIFDA
+192 IFSVFGCIW
-203 LYDSYKG
+203 YD
-210 VIVFCRIKE
+210 
-219 GTVKVGTKIK
+219 
-229 MMATGAEDLVTE
+229 
-241 VGYFGAGQFIPCDE
+241 
-255 LSAGMVGYIT
+255 
-265 ASIKNVKDT
+265 
-274 RVGDTIT
+274 IT

-342 CLNRLLKEKSTLYAP
+342 CLNRLLKDKSTLYAP

-400 KAMRWLKHSRSYLLT
+400 KAMRGLKHSRSYLLT

-460 KQCRE
+460 QQCRE

-491 FKLPNHLRTITF
+491 FKLPDHLRTITF

>member
-1 MSIDQ
+1 MRQQLWDKTAIIFAVGIFLTFVAFDVIWCMDTTFASF
-6 SKIRNFCIIAHIDHG
+6 SFFETYATKIIA
-21 KSTLA
+21 TLA
-26 DRIIEKTGTLT
+26 LAGVYALT
-37 SREMQAQ
+37 RCRWAQ
-44 VLDNM
+44 
-49 DLERERGITIKSQAV
+49 I
-64 RIIYQAKDGEE
+64 
-75 YIFNLIDTPGHVDF
+75 
-89 NYEVS
+89 
-94 RSLAACDGAILVVDA
+94 VVM
-109 AQGVEAQ
+109 
-116 TLANVYLALDHDLD
+116 ALLD
-130 VLPVI
+130 VLLVANLMYFRTYYSAIPASSYLEAGNLADFKASVTDSLRWADIVLPLITIATAVI
-135 NKIDLPSARPEEVAQ
+135 AFRYKTTKRQPLTAVLKWWAAPLAGFALLLTGVNLCKGGFHKSLRSVRQSAYLCSA
-150 EIEDVIGIEAMDAPR
+150 DAP
-165 ISAKTGLNI
+165 
-174 EEVLEQIVTK
+174 
-184 IPAPAGDP
+184 
-192 KAPLKALIFDA
+192 IFSVFGCIW
-203 LYDSYKG
+203 YD
-210 VIVFCRIKE
+210 
-219 GTVKVGTKIK
+219 
-229 MMATGAEDLVTE
+229 
-241 VGYFGAGQFIPCDE
+241 
-255 LSAGMVGYIT
+255 
-265 ASIKNVKDT
+265 
-274 RVGDTIT
+274 IT

-400 KAMRWLKHSRSYLLT
+400 KAMRGLKHSRSYLLT

-460 KQCRE
+460 QQCRE

-491 FKLPNHLRTITF
+491 FKLPDHLRTITF

-554 YRQELVG
+554 YRQELIG

-581 SPVGMRYDK
+581 SPVGMRYYK

>member
-1 MSIDQ
+1 MKQQLWDKTAIIFAVGIFLTFVAFDVIWCMDTTFASF
-6 SKIRNFCIIAHIDHG
+6 SFFETYATKIIA
-21 KSTLA
+21 TLA
-26 DRIIEKTGTLT
+26 LAGVYALT
-37 SREMQAQ
+37 RCRWAQ
-44 VLDNM
+44 
-49 DLERERGITIKSQAV
+49 I
-64 RIIYQAKDGEE
+64 
-75 YIFNLIDTPGHVDF
+75 
-89 NYEVS
+89 
-94 RSLAACDGAILVVDA
+94 VVM
-109 AQGVEAQ
+109 
-116 TLANVYLALDHDLD
+116 ALLD
-130 VLPVI
+130 VLLVA
-135 NKIDLPSARPEEVAQ
+135 NLMYFRTYYSAIPASSYL
-150 EIEDVIGIEAMDAPR
+150 EAGNLADFKASVTGSLRWADIVMPLITIATAVMAFRYKTTKRQPLTAVLKWWAAPLAGFALLLTGVNLCKGGFHKSLRSVRQSAYLCSADAP
-165 ISAKTGLNI
+165 
-174 EEVLEQIVTK
+174 
-184 IPAPAGDP
+184 
-192 KAPLKALIFDA
+192 IFSVFGCIW
-203 LYDSYKG
+203 YD
-210 VIVFCRIKE
+210 
-219 GTVKVGTKIK
+219 
-229 MMATGAEDLVTE
+229 
-241 VGYFGAGQFIPCDE
+241 
-255 LSAGMVGYIT
+255 
-265 ASIKNVKDT
+265 
-274 RVGDTIT
+274 IT

-342 CLNRLLKEKSTLYAP
+342 CLNRLLKDKSTLYAP

-400 KAMRWLKHSRSYLLT
+400 KAMRGLKHSRSYLLT

-460 KQCRE
+460 QQCRE

-491 FKLPNHLRTITF
+491 FKLPDHLRTITF

>member
-1 MSIDQ
+1 MRQQLWDKTAIIFAVGIFLTFVAFDVIWCMDTTFASF
-6 SKIRNFCIIAHIDHG
+6 SFFETYATKIIA
-21 KSTLA
+21 TLA
-26 DRIIEKTGTLT
+26 LAGVYALT
-37 SREMQAQ
+37 RCRWAQ
-44 VLDNM
+44 
-49 DLERERGITIKSQAV
+49 I
-64 RIIYQAKDGEE
+64 
-75 YIFNLIDTPGHVDF
+75 
-89 NYEVS
+89 
-94 RSLAACDGAILVVDA
+94 VVM
-109 AQGVEAQ
+109 
-116 TLANVYLALDHDLD
+116 ALLD
-130 VLPVI
+130 VLLVANLMYFRTYYSAIPASSYLEAGNLADFKASVTDSLRWADI
-135 NKIDLPSARPEEVAQ
+135 VLPLITIATAVMAFRYKTTKRQPLTAVLKWWAAPLAGFALLLTGVNRCKGGFHKSLRSVRQSAYLCSA
-150 EIEDVIGIEAMDAPR
+150 DAP
-165 ISAKTGLNI
+165 
-174 EEVLEQIVTK
+174 
-184 IPAPAGDP
+184 
-192 KAPLKALIFDA
+192 IFSVFGCIW
-203 LYDSYKG
+203 YD
-210 VIVFCRIKE
+210 
-219 GTVKVGTKIK
+219 
-229 MMATGAEDLVTE
+229 
-241 VGYFGAGQFIPCDE
+241 
-255 LSAGMVGYIT
+255 
-265 ASIKNVKDT
+265 
-274 RVGDTIT
+274 IT

-400 KAMRWLKHSRSYLLT
+400 KAMRGLKHSRSYLLT

-460 KQCRE
+460 QQCRE

-491 FKLPNHLRTITF
+491 FKLPDHLRTITF

>member
-1 MSIDQ
+1 MRQQLWDKTAITFAVGIFLTFVAFDVIWCMDTTFASF
-6 SKIRNFCIIAHIDHG
+6 SFFETYATKIIA
-21 KSTLA
+21 TLA
-26 DRIIEKTGTLT
+26 LAGVYALT
-37 SREMQAQ
+37 RCRWAQ
-44 VLDNM
+44 
-49 DLERERGITIKSQAV
+49 I
-64 RIIYQAKDGEE
+64 
-75 YIFNLIDTPGHVDF
+75 
-89 NYEVS
+89 
-94 RSLAACDGAILVVDA
+94 VVM
-109 AQGVEAQ
+109 
-116 TLANVYLALDHDLD
+116 ALLD
-130 VLPVI
+130 VLLVANLMYFRTYYSAIPASSYLEAGNLADFKASVTDSLRWADI
-135 NKIDLPSARPEEVAQ
+135 VLPLITIATAVMALRSKATKRQPLTAVLKWWAAPLAGFVLLLTGVNLCKGGFHKSLRSVRQSAYLCSA
-150 EIEDVIGIEAMDAPR
+150 DAP
-165 ISAKTGLNI
+165 
-174 EEVLEQIVTK
+174 
-184 IPAPAGDP
+184 
-192 KAPLKALIFDA
+192 IFSVFGCIW
-203 LYDSYKG
+203 YD
-210 VIVFCRIKE
+210 
-219 GTVKVGTKIK
+219 
-229 MMATGAEDLVTE
+229 
-241 VGYFGAGQFIPCDE
+241 
-255 LSAGMVGYIT
+255 
-265 ASIKNVKDT
+265 
-274 RVGDTIT
+274 IT

-400 KAMRWLKHSRSYLLT
+400 KAMRGLKHSRSYLLT

-460 KQCRE
+460 QQCRE

-491 FKLPNHLRTITF
+491 FKLPDHLRTITF

-554 YRQELVG
+554 YRQELVS

>member
-1 MSIDQ
+1 MRQQLWDKTAIIFAVGIFLTFVAFDVIWCMDTTFASF
-6 SKIRNFCIIAHIDHG
+6 SFFETYATKIIA
-21 KSTLA
+21 TLA
-26 DRIIEKTGTLT
+26 LAGVYALT
-37 SREMQAQ
+37 RCRWAQ
-44 VLDNM
+44 
-49 DLERERGITIKSQAV
+49 I
-64 RIIYQAKDGEE
+64 
-75 YIFNLIDTPGHVDF
+75 
-89 NYEVS
+89 
-94 RSLAACDGAILVVDA
+94 VVI
-109 AQGVEAQ
+109 
-116 TLANVYLALDHDLD
+116 ALLD
-130 VLPVI
+130 VLLVANLMYFRTYYSAIPASSYLEAGNLADFKASVTDSLRWADI
-135 NKIDLPSARPEEVAQ
+135 VLPLITIATAVLKWWAAPLAGFALLLTGVNLCKGGFHKSLRSVRQSAYLCSA
-150 EIEDVIGIEAMDAPR
+150 DAP
-165 ISAKTGLNI
+165 
-174 EEVLEQIVTK
+174 
-184 IPAPAGDP
+184 
-192 KAPLKALIFDA
+192 IFSVFGCIW
-203 LYDSYKG
+203 YD
-210 VIVFCRIKE
+210 
-219 GTVKVGTKIK
+219 
-229 MMATGAEDLVTE
+229 
-241 VGYFGAGQFIPCDE
+241 
-255 LSAGMVGYIT
+255 
-265 ASIKNVKDT
+265 
-274 RVGDTIT
+274 IT

-400 KAMRWLKHSRSYLLT
+400 KAMRGLKHSRSYLLT

-460 KQCRE
+460 QQCRE

-491 FKLPNHLRTITF
+491 FKLPDHLRTITF

>member
-1 MSIDQ
+1 MRQQLWDKTAIVFAVGIFLTFVAFDVIWCMDTTFASF
-6 SKIRNFCIIAHIDHG
+6 SFFETYATKIIA
-21 KSTLA
+21 TLA
-26 DRIIEKTGTLT
+26 LVGVYVLT
-37 SREMQAQ
+37 RSRWAQ
-44 VLDNM
+44 
-49 DLERERGITIKSQAV
+49 I
-64 RIIYQAKDGEE
+64 
-75 YIFNLIDTPGHVDF
+75 
-89 NYEVS
+89 
-94 RSLAACDGAILVVDA
+94 VVM
-109 AQGVEAQ
+109 
-116 TLANVYLALDHDLD
+116 ALLD
-130 VLPVI
+130 VLLVA
-135 NKIDLPSARPEEVAQ
+135 NLMYFRTYYSAIPASSYL
-150 EIEDVIGIEAMDAPR
+150 EAGNLADFKASVTDSLRWADIVLLLISIATAVMAFRYKTTKRQPLTAVLKWWAAPLAGFALLLTGVNLCKGGFHKSLRSVRQSAYLCSADAP
-165 ISAKTGLNI
+165 
-174 EEVLEQIVTK
+174 
-184 IPAPAGDP
+184 
-192 KAPLKALIFDA
+192 IFSVFGCIW
-203 LYDSYKG
+203 YD
-210 VIVFCRIKE
+210 
-219 GTVKVGTKIK
+219 
-229 MMATGAEDLVTE
+229 
-241 VGYFGAGQFIPCDE
+241 
-255 LSAGMVGYIT
+255 
-265 ASIKNVKDT
+265 
-274 RVGDTIT
+274 IT

-328 WVLEKKV
+328 WVLEKEV

-400 KAMRWLKHSRSYLLT
+400 KAMRGLKHSRSYLLT

-460 KQCRE
+460 QQCRE

-491 FKLPNHLRTITF
+491 FKLPDHLRTITF
-503 PASIPEKAA
+503 PAYIPEKAA

-590 FMGQIDIYPTL
+590 FLGQIDIYPTL
-601 LNLMQLDAYR
+601 LDLMQLDAYR

>member
-1 MSIDQ
+1 MRQQLWDKTAIIFAVGIFLTFVAFDVIWCMDTTFASF
-6 SKIRNFCIIAHIDHG
+6 SFFETYATKIIA
-21 KSTLA
+21 TLA
-26 DRIIEKTGTLT
+26 LAGVYALT
-37 SREMQAQ
+37 RCRWAQ
-44 VLDNM
+44 
-49 DLERERGITIKSQAV
+49 I
-64 RIIYQAKDGEE
+64 
-75 YIFNLIDTPGHVDF
+75 
-89 NYEVS
+89 
-94 RSLAACDGAILVVDA
+94 VVM
-109 AQGVEAQ
+109 
-116 TLANVYLALDHDLD
+116 ALLD
-130 VLPVI
+130 VLLVANLMYFRTYYSAIPASSYLEAGNLADFKASVTDSLRWADI
-135 NKIDLPSARPEEVAQ
+135 VLPLITIATAVMAFRYKTTKRQPLTAVLKWWAAPLAGFALLLTGVNLCKGGFHKSLRSVRQSAYLCSA
-150 EIEDVIGIEAMDAPR
+150 DAP
-165 ISAKTGLNI
+165 
-174 EEVLEQIVTK
+174 
-184 IPAPAGDP
+184 
-192 KAPLKALIFDA
+192 IFSVFGCIW
-203 LYDSYKG
+203 YD
-210 VIVFCRIKE
+210 
-219 GTVKVGTKIK
+219 
-229 MMATGAEDLVTE
+229 
-241 VGYFGAGQFIPCDE
+241 
-255 LSAGMVGYIT
+255 
-265 ASIKNVKDT
+265 
-274 RVGDTIT
+274 IT

-342 CLNRLLKEKSTLYAP
+342 CLNRLLKDKSTLYAP
-357 NVLTQVKGGRS
+357 NVLTQVKGERS

-400 KAMRWLKHSRSYLLT
+400 KAMRGLKHSRSYLLT

-460 KQCRE
+460 QQCRE

-491 FKLPNHLRTITF
+491 FKLPDHLRTITF

>member
-1 MSIDQ
+1 MRQQLWDKTAIIFAVGIFLTFVAFDVIWCMDTTFASF
-6 SKIRNFCIIAHIDHG
+6 SFFETYATKIIA
-21 KSTLA
+21 TLA
-26 DRIIEKTGTLT
+26 LVGVYVLT
-37 SREMQAQ
+37 RSRWAQ
-44 VLDNM
+44 
-49 DLERERGITIKSQAV
+49 I
-64 RIIYQAKDGEE
+64 
-75 YIFNLIDTPGHVDF
+75 
-89 NYEVS
+89 
-94 RSLAACDGAILVVDA
+94 VVM
-109 AQGVEAQ
+109 
-116 TLANVYLALDHDLD
+116 ALLD
-130 VLPVI
+130 VLLVA
-135 NKIDLPSARPEEVAQ
+135 NLMYFRTYYSAIPASSYL
-150 EIEDVIGIEAMDAPR
+150 EAGNLADFKASVTDSLRWADIVLLLISIATAVMAFRYKTTKRQPLTAVLKWWAAPLAGFALLLTGVNLCKGGFHKSLRSVRQSAYLCSADAP
-165 ISAKTGLNI
+165 
-174 EEVLEQIVTK
+174 
-184 IPAPAGDP
+184 
-192 KAPLKALIFDA
+192 IFSVFGCIW
-203 LYDSYKG
+203 YD
-210 VIVFCRIKE
+210 
-219 GTVKVGTKIK
+219 
-229 MMATGAEDLVTE
+229 
-241 VGYFGAGQFIPCDE
+241 
-255 LSAGMVGYIT
+255 
-265 ASIKNVKDT
+265 
-274 RVGDTIT
+274 IT

-400 KAMRWLKHSRSYLLT
+400 KAMRGLKHSRSYLLT

-460 KQCRE
+460 QQCRE

-472 WKPGES
+472 WKSGES

-491 FKLPNHLRTITF
+491 FKLPDHLRTITF

>member
-1 MSIDQ
+1 MRQQLWDKTAIILAVGIFLTFVAFDVIWCMDTTFASF
-6 SKIRNFCIIAHIDHG
+6 SFFETYATKIIA
-21 KSTLA
+21 TLA
-26 DRIIEKTGTLT
+26 LAGVYALT
-37 SREMQAQ
+37 RCRWAQ
-44 VLDNM
+44 
-49 DLERERGITIKSQAV
+49 I
-64 RIIYQAKDGEE
+64 
-75 YIFNLIDTPGHVDF
+75 
-89 NYEVS
+89 
-94 RSLAACDGAILVVDA
+94 VVM
-109 AQGVEAQ
+109 
-116 TLANVYLALDHDLD
+116 ALLD
-130 VLPVI
+130 VLLVANLMYFRTYYSAIPASSYLEAGNLADFKASVTDSLRWADI
-135 NKIDLPSARPEEVAQ
+135 VLPLITIATAVMAFRYKTTKRQPLTAVLKWWAAPLAGFALLLTGVNLCKGGFHKSLRSVRQSAYLCSA
-150 EIEDVIGIEAMDAPR
+150 DAP
-165 ISAKTGLNI
+165 
-174 EEVLEQIVTK
+174 
-184 IPAPAGDP
+184 
-192 KAPLKALIFDA
+192 IFSVFGCIW
-203 LYDSYKG
+203 YD
-210 VIVFCRIKE
+210 
-219 GTVKVGTKIK
+219 
-229 MMATGAEDLVTE
+229 
-241 VGYFGAGQFIPCDE
+241 
-255 LSAGMVGYIT
+255 
-265 ASIKNVKDT
+265 
-274 RVGDTIT
+274 IT

-342 CLNRLLKEKSTLYAP
+342 CLNSLLKEKSTLYAP

-400 KAMRWLKHSRSYLLT
+400 KAMRGLKHSRSYLLT

-460 KQCRE
+460 QQCRE

-491 FKLPNHLRTITF
+491 FKLPDHLRTITF

>member
-1 MSIDQ
+1 MTDSL
-6 SKIRNFCIIAHIDHG
+6 RW
-21 KSTLA
+21 A
-26 DRIIEKTGTLT
+26 DI
-37 SREMQAQ
+37 
-44 VLDNM
+44 VLP
-49 DLERERGITIKSQAV
+49 LITIATAVMAFRYKTTKRQPLTAVLKWWAAPLAGFALLLTGVNLCKGGFHKSLRSV
-64 RIIYQAKDGEE
+64 RQSA
-75 YIFNLIDTPGHVDF
+75 
-89 NYEVS
+89 
-94 RSLAACDGAILVVDA
+94 
-109 AQGVEAQ
+109 
-116 TLANVYLALDHDLD
+116 YLC
-130 VLPVI
+130 
-135 NKIDLPSARPEEVAQ
+135 SA
-150 EIEDVIGIEAMDAPR
+150 DAP
-165 ISAKTGLNI
+165 
-174 EEVLEQIVTK
+174 
-184 IPAPAGDP
+184 
-192 KAPLKALIFDA
+192 IFSVFGCIW
-203 LYDSYKG
+203 YD
-210 VIVFCRIKE
+210 
-219 GTVKVGTKIK
+219 
-229 MMATGAEDLVTE
+229 
-241 VGYFGAGQFIPCDE
+241 
-255 LSAGMVGYIT
+255 
-265 ASIKNVKDT
+265 
-274 RVGDTIT
+274 IT

-400 KAMRWLKHSRSYLLT
+400 KAMRGLKHSRSYLLT

-460 KQCRE
+460 QQCQE

-491 FKLPNHLRTITF
+491 FKLPDHLRTITF

>member
-1 MSIDQ
+1 MRQQLWDKTAIIFAVGIFLTFVAFDVIWCMDTTFASF
-6 SKIRNFCIIAHIDHG
+6 SFFETYATKIIA
-21 KSTLA
+21 TLA
-26 DRIIEKTGTLT
+26 LASVYALT
-37 SREMQAQ
+37 RCRWAQ
-44 VLDNM
+44 
-49 DLERERGITIKSQAV
+49 I
-64 RIIYQAKDGEE
+64 
-75 YIFNLIDTPGHVDF
+75 
-89 NYEVS
+89 
-94 RSLAACDGAILVVDA
+94 VVM
-109 AQGVEAQ
+109 
-116 TLANVYLALDHDLD
+116 ALLD
-130 VLPVI
+130 VLLVANLMYFRTYYSAIPAISYLEAGNLADFKASVTDSLRWADI
-135 NKIDLPSARPEEVAQ
+135 VLPLITIATAVMAFRYKTTKRQPLTAVLKWWAAPLAGFALLLTGVNLCKGGFHKSLRSVRQSAYLCSA
-150 EIEDVIGIEAMDAPR
+150 DAP
-165 ISAKTGLNI
+165 
-174 EEVLEQIVTK
+174 
-184 IPAPAGDP
+184 
-192 KAPLKALIFDA
+192 IFSVFGCIW
-203 LYDSYKG
+203 YD
-210 VIVFCRIKE
+210 
-219 GTVKVGTKIK
+219 
-229 MMATGAEDLVTE
+229 
-241 VGYFGAGQFIPCDE
+241 
-255 LSAGMVGYIT
+255 
-265 ASIKNVKDT
+265 
-274 RVGDTIT
+274 IT

-342 CLNRLLKEKSTLYAP
+342 CLNSLLKEKSTLYAP

-400 KAMRWLKHSRSYLLT
+400 KAMRGLKHSRSYLLT

-460 KQCRE
+460 QQCQE

-491 FKLPNHLRTITF
+491 FKLPDHLRTITF